1 MMYNLMA
8 ANALG
13 AANWMKWDNDVVAN
27 NEAEQD
33 WKWMEW
39 SGDEYTQD
47 DEKKLPWKYLKC
59 KLPAQW

>member
-1 MMYNLMA
+1 MA

-27 NEAEQD
+27 NEAEQH

-39 SGDEYTQD
+39 SSVEYTQE
-47 DEKKLPWKYLKC
+47 DENKKLPWKYLKC